1 MTKDYWTFK
10 HKIEEKSE
18 EGAREAEQREQREQ
32 RVAWRPIT
40 TEATG

>member
-18 EGAREAEQREQREQ
+18 EGARETEQREQ